1 MLALWSGI
9 VALPVFRGAVASPVH
24 TAGWM
29 CTWRESQ
36 LQEQQEQQELVP
48 RRRGTVAQPCSKSRH
63 LIFHPQKFTALHRPI
78 CVLPVGW
85 SSTRLS
91 RGSRDSGA
99 WCRWSRSCCAAS
111 GNHGA
116 GAEEPAPARSLSA
129 GACEKLLCMG
139 ILALSGRA
147 LESGSELCQRWARA
161 AALGR
166 AWGRSSATH
175 LQRFAYRSAMTAP
188 AYLQMTSKS
197 H

>member
-1 MLALWSGI
+1 MDNCPVIIRTDRFYFQRGLVLALWSGT

-36 LQEQQEQQELVP
+36 LQEQQELVP
-48 RRRGTVAQPCSKSRH
+48 RRRGTEAQPCSKSKH
-63 LIFHPQKFTALHRPI
+63 LIFHLQKFTALHRPI

-99 WCRWSRSCCAAS
+99 WSRWSRSCCAAS

-147 LESGSELCQRWARA
+147 VLSCARGGQGQLLSGGPGA
-161 AALGR
+161 
-166 AWGRSSATH
+166 
-175 LQRFAYRSAMTAP
+175 AP
-188 AYLQMTSKS
+188 APLTCNALCIVLG
-197 H
+197 